1 MKENR
6 TLGEYMEMGYFG
18 EQPEDVKEMPSFW
31 LRKVIAQERG
41 ERFFCQDFNEPD
53 CADYPGKMRTD
64 MN

>member
-1 MKENR
+1 
-6 TLGEYMEMGYFG
+6 MEMGYFG

-31 LRKVIAQERG
+31 LRKVIAQERS